1 MFIDTVRLKPLGG
14 EEKARMDMALV
25 VAALGSVQAID
36 ALKNQYELLEL
47 EGGAVI
53 YAFTGFPKH
62 YVCPHCFA
70 KDIMHALQYR
80 RIGPGY
86 FECPGCKA
94 SFLVKQLTG
103 RMSL

>member
-1 MFIDTVRLKPLGG
+1 
-14 EEKARMDMALV
+14 MDMALV
-25 VAALGSVQAID
+25 VATLRSIQPID
-36 ALKNQYELLEL
+36 SLKSQYELLEI

-70 KDIMHALQYR
+70 KDILHALQYR

-86 FECPGCKA
+86 FECPGCKTSLPGEA
-94 SFLVKQLTG
+94 TNRKNVLIGQVTDARYLTIFQI
-103 RMSL
+103 